1 MTWLQILLFLACPL
15 MMLFCMKGMFS
26 GHKDKNTKTDQQ
38 LTSPKE
44 LQTLQKKMAELIE
57 QNHKLTK
64 EKESLKDKSPEAIRR
79 NVKELKRIHVKKT
92 IHPK

>member
-1 MTWLQILLFLACPL
+1 
-15 MMLFCMKGMFS
+15 
-26 GHKDKNTKTDQQ
+26 
-38 LTSPKE
+38 
-44 LQTLQKKMAELIE
+44 MAELIE